1 MKKALQPCQIASL
14 GYQLLAEGQEL
25 GKALQSHCHPV

>member
-1 MKKALQPCQIASL
+1 MKKALQIASL

-25 GKALQSHCHPV
+25 GKALQSHCHPA